1 MKQDVASK
9 SMDFNQLKNVM
20 IIGQTGSGKTSTIN
34 HCSDVAISEVA
45 SSLESQTKGISSIN
59 VLPLGIRLFDTP
71 GFNDTSNLSDTGIMA
86 MILHEIVTKT
96 QSRKL
101 DAIII
106 VQSASEDRFSSMKVI
121 DRLKQIFGN
130 EIAKS
135 IIVIL
140 SKVETKIEDQDD
152 LDEYLSKDG

>member
-1 MKQDVASK
+1 
-9 SMDFNQLKNVM
+9 
-20 IIGQTGSGKTSTIN
+20 
-34 HCSDVAISEVA
+34 
-45 SSLESQTKGISSIN
+45 
-59 VLPLGIRLFDTP
+59 
-71 GFNDTSNLSDTGIMA
+71 
-86 MILHEIVTKT
+86 
-96 QSRKL
+96 
-101 DAIII
+101 
-106 VQSASEDRFSSMKVI
+106 MKVI